1 MLHLS
6 LGTGV
11 KLSLPNFLDFVF
23 LGGGAVVQ
31 ELIRKKAQFKSS
43 FLSYIHV

>member
-23 LGGGAVVQ
+23 LGGAVVQ

-43 FLSYIHV
+43 FLSYINV